1 MNAGKIAGLILI
13 VAGTLGLVYGSFSYT
28 RETHEAKVGPLEL
41 TVQDKETINIPA
53 WLSVGA
59 IAAGAGLLLFGN
71 RK

>member
-1 MNAGKIAGLILI
+1 MNAGKIAGLALI
-13 VAGTLGLVYGSFSYT
+13 VAGTLGLVYGGISYT
-28 RETHEAKVGPLEL
+28 RETHEAKLGPLEL
-41 TVQDKETINIPA
+41 SVQDKETINVPA